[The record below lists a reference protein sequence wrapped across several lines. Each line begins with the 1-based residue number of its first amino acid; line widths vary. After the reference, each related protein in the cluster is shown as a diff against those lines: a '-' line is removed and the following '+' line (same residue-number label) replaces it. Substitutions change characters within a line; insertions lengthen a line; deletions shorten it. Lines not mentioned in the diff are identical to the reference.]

1 MFFSYCFTDFSA
13 RWRGHETGGVS
24 RCTDYS
30 GYWHTRFDL
39 FRWFGWL
46 KKEQETMHKTR
57 NYAMRVALRWWYLH
71 LVSPGSDAQQA
82 WVDAVEIRAVFIED
96 HVAKKIVSR
105 LSVIIEPIAHMQLN
119 VRLWI
124 SKSPRLLRSVNTVG
138 VNAVILI
145 SNRESIF
152 DIFRGKFR
160 Y

>member
-71 LVSPGSDAQQA
+71 LISPGSDGWCLKQR
-82 WVDAVEIRAVFIED
+82 IPFSNFP
-96 HVAKKIVSR
+96 H
-105 LSVIIEPIAHMQLN
+105 IAHTHSRATLFTHRDHLGNSWTTENRYQWFQLSFQCKGFN
-119 VRLWI
+119 EWGKVMYGALVR
-124 SKSPRLLRSVNTVG
+124 
-138 VNAVILI
+138 
-145 SNRESIF
+145 F
-152 DIFRGKFR
+152 KFR
-160 Y
+160 VHY